1 MTKKSSAAL
10 YGIAAAVGI
19 AGVAAA
25 VVLARGQPQQSILTV
40 TASPSVAVTGQQVS
54 INVNVTGTFTSF
66 TLDFGDGQSI
76 SSISPPSVSHAY
88 ANPGVYAIT
97 ATGIDDAGAS
107 IVNTTQ
113 VTITQ
118 SNPTDV
124 GTMLTETESP
134 STAQINQTVTISGVL
149 TRTDTG
155 AGIPNE
161 PVVIQSSPNNV
172 NWTDVTTVT
181 TDSSGNYSGGIT
193 FIAAGTFYTR
203 SRFLGGPVV

>member
-134 STAQINQTVTISGVL
+134 S
-149 TRTDTG
+149 
-155 AGIPNE
+155 
-161 PVVIQSSPNNV
+161 
-172 NWTDVTTVT
+172 
-181 TDSSGNYSGGIT
+181 
-193 FIAAGTFYTR
+193 
-203 SRFLGGPVV
+203 